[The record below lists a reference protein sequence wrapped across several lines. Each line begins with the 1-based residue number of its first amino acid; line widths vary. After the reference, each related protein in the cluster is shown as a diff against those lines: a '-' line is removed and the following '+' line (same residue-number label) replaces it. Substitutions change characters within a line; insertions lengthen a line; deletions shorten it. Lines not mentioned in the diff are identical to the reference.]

1 MVQTALTALLG
12 ALRALLDLVLPA
24 VLVLAVLALALG
36 GLALID
42 RDRARRALHGLG
54 TRASQLGG
62 WALAALL
69 LGGALVTLNVSR
81 RAVDARIAAQQSAR
95 YANVADPDS
104 GQTVQVAPSAA
115 LLESRTYTRSLLLP
129 SDVATSIRV
138 DNSLDSLLPY
148 LGSPGDTVQDLRENF
163 TRTPEGLRY
172 TREVVMQSQRPLDF
186 DRGVVRADLRFVEP
200 AGGRG
205 TYYTAAFQASYR
217 FRNPL
222 STPATLRFAFPL
234 PGGSGTLS
242 GFTLTVNGQ
251 ALSASDLL
259 SGSVWEGQVPA
270 GGSVDVQ
277 VAYAHQGS
285 RAWSYQLSRRE
296 AIRDLDVTVTADRPA
311 KFQRYSLFPTSQT
324 RPTLGGPA
332 TLRWQLKNAVTAQ
345 DVAVVFTQGSVRET
359 LTKVHLA
366 QGLAVVLASLLIP
379 LWAVTRR
386 TPLSPLT
393 LGGALL
399 GLALGFTL
407 GGVLTAYLPLLP
419 AEVLGSL
426 LGAVLAW
433 VILGG
438 PRQARTPLLPLLA
451 CAALPLAFLTGG
463 HAGLIL
469 TVLAATLLLLL
480 LPRARWLAP
489 ATA

>member
-12 ALRALLDLVLPA
+12 ALRALLDLALPA
-24 VLVLAVLALALG
+24 ALVLAALTLALG

-42 RDRARRALHGLG
+42 RDRARRTLG
-54 TRASQLGG
+54 WVVARAHQIGA
-62 WALAALL
+62 WALAAIL
-69 LGGALVTLNVSR
+69 LGGALVVLNVSR
-81 RAVDARIAAQQSAR
+81 HAVDARIAAQQSAR
-95 YANVADPDS
+95 YANAADPDG

-129 SDVATSIRV
+129 NDVATRV
-138 DNSLDSLLPY
+138 SVNNSLYGLLPY

-172 TREVVMQSQRPLDF
+172 TREVVMQSERPLDF
-186 DRGVVRADLRFVEP
+186 DRSVVRADLRFVDP

-222 STPATLRFAFPL
+222 NTTATLRFAFPL

-259 SGSVWEGQVPA
+259 NGSVWEGQVPA
-270 GGSVDVQ
+270 GDSVDVQ

-296 AIRDLDVTVTADRPA
+296 AIKDLDVTVTADRPA

-324 RPTLGGPA
+324 RPALGGPS

-366 QGLAVVLASLLIP
+366 QGLAVILAALLIP

-386 TPLSPLT
+386 TPLAPLT

-426 LGAVLAW
+426 LGAALAW

-438 PRQARTPLLPLLA
+438 PRQARTPLRPLLA
-451 CAALPLAFLTGG
+451 SAALPLAFLTGG

-480 LPRARWLAP
+480 LPSARWLAP
-489 ATA
+489 ATP

>member
-12 ALRALLDLVLPA
+12 ALRALLDLALPA
-24 VLVLAVLALALG
+24 ALVLAALTLALG

-42 RDRARRALHGLG
+42 RDRARRTLG
-54 TRASQLGG
+54 WVVARAPQIGAWG
-62 WALAALL
+62 LAAIL
-69 LGGALVTLNVSR
+69 LGGALVVLNVSR
-81 RAVDARIAAQQSAR
+81 HAVDARIAAQQSAR
-95 YANVADPDS
+95 YANAADPDG

-129 SDVATSIRV
+129 NDVATRIRV
-138 DNSLDSLLPY
+138 DNSLDGLLPY
-148 LGSPGDTVQDLRENF
+148 LGNPGETVQDLRENF
-163 TRTPEGLRY
+163 TRTPAGLRY
-172 TREVVMQSQRPLDF
+172 TREVVMQSERPLDF
-186 DRGVVRADLRFVEP
+186 DRSVVRADLRFVDP

-222 STPATLRFAFPL
+222 NTTATLRFAFPL

-259 SGSVWEGQVPA
+259 NGSVWEGQVPA

-324 RPTLGGPA
+324 RPALGGPS

-359 LTKVHLA
+359 LTKVHLT
-366 QGLAVVLASLLIP
+366 QGLAVVLAALLIP

-386 TPLSPLT
+386 TPLAPLT

-419 AEVLGSL
+419 AEILGSL
-426 LGAVLAW
+426 AGAALAW

-451 CAALPLAFLTGG
+451 SAALPLAFLTGG

>member
-12 ALRALLDLVLPA
+12 ALRALLDLALPA
-24 VLVLAVLALALG
+24 TLVLAALTLALA

-42 RDRARRALHGLG
+42 RERARRTLNWLG
-54 TRASQLGG
+54 TRAPQLGG

-69 LGGALVTLNVSR
+69 LGGALLVLNVSR

-95 YANVADPDS
+95 YANAADPDG
-104 GQTVQVAPSAA
+104 GQTVQTAPRAS
-115 LLESRTYTRSLLLP
+115 LVENRTYTRSLLLP
-129 SDVATSIRV
+129 NDVATRV
-138 DNSLDSLLPY
+138 SVNNSLDGLLPY

-172 TREVVMQSQRPLDF
+172 TREVVMQSERPLDF
-186 DRGVVRADLRFVEP
+186 DRSVVRADLRFVEP

-222 STPATLRFAFPL
+222 STTATLRFAFPL

-259 SGSVWEGQVPA
+259 NGSVWEGQVPA

-296 AIRDLDVTVTADRPA
+296 AIKDLDVTVTADRPA

-324 RPTLGGPA
+324 RPALGGPA

-359 LTKVHLA
+359 LIKVHLT
-366 QGLAVVLASLLIP
+366 QGLAVVLAALLIP

-386 TPLSPLT
+386 TPLAPLT

-407 GGVLTAYLPLLP
+407 GGVLTAYLPLLL
-419 AEVLGSL
+419 AEILGSL
-426 LGAVLAW
+426 LGAALAW

-438 PRQARTPLLPLLA
+438 PRQARTPRLPLLA
-451 CAALPLAFLTGG
+451 SAALPLAFLTGG

-480 LPRARWLAP
+480 LSRARWLAP
-489 ATA
+489 ASP

>member
-1 MVQTALTALLG
+1 MVQTALTVLLG
-12 ALRALLDLVLPA
+12 ALRALLDLALPTA
-24 VLVLAVLALALG
+24 LVLAVLALALG

-54 TRASQLGG
+54 TSAPQLGG

-81 RAVDARIAAQQSAR
+81 RAVDLRIAAQQSAR
-95 YANVADPDS
+95 YANAADPDG

-426 LGAVLAW
+426 LGVVLAW

-469 TVLAATLLLLL
+469 TVLAAALLL

-489 ATA
+489 ASS

>member
-1 MVQTALTALLG
+1 MVQTALTVLLG
-12 ALRALLDLVLPA
+12 ALRALLDLALPA
-24 VLVLAVLALALG
+24 ALVLAALALALG

-42 RDRARRALHGLG
+42 RDRARRALHWLG
-54 TRASQLGG
+54 TRAPQLGG

-69 LGGALVTLNVSR
+69 LGGALLVLNVSR

-95 YANVADPDS
+95 YANAADPDG

-129 SDVATSIRV
+129 NDVATRIRV
-138 DNSLDSLLPY
+138 TNSLDSLLPY
-148 LGSPGDTVQDLRENF
+148 LGNPGDTVQDLRENF
-163 TRTPEGLRY
+163 TRTPAGLRY
-172 TREVVMQSQRPLDF
+172 TREVVMQSERPLEF
-186 DRGVVRADLRFVEP
+186 DRSVVRADLRFVEP

-222 STPATLRFAFPL
+222 GTPATLRFAFPL

-296 AIRDLDVTVTADRPA
+296 AIKDLDVTVTADRPA

-324 RPTLGGPA
+324 RPALGGPA

-359 LTKVHLA
+359 LTKVHLT
-366 QGLAVVLASLLIP
+366 QGLAVVLAALLIP

-386 TPLSPLT
+386 TPLAPLT

-407 GGVLTAYLPLLP
+407 GGVLTAYLPLLL

-426 LGAVLAW
+426 AGAALAW

-451 CAALPLAFLTGG
+451 SAALPLAFLTGG

-489 ATA
+489 ASP

>member
-1 MVQTALTALLG
+1 MVQTALTVLLG
-12 ALRALLDLVLPA
+12 ALRALLDLALPA
-24 VLVLAVLALALG
+24 ALVLAVLALALW

-42 RDRARRALHGLG
+42 RDRARRTLHGLG
-54 TRASQLGG
+54 TRAPQLGG

-69 LGGALVTLNVSR
+69 LGGALLVLNVSR

-95 YANVADPDS
+95 YANAADPDG

-129 SDVATSIRV
+129 NDVATRIRV
-138 DNSLDSLLPY
+138 DNSLDGLLPY
-148 LGSPGDTVQDLRENF
+148 LGNPGETVQDLRENF
-163 TRTPEGLRY
+163 TRTPAGLRY
-172 TREVVMQSQRPLDF
+172 TREVVMQSERPLDF
-186 DRGVVRADLRFVEP
+186 DRSVVRADLRFVDP

-222 STPATLRFAFPL
+222 NTPATLRFAFPL

-259 SGSVWEGQVPA
+259 NGSVWEGQVTA

-296 AIRDLDVTVTADRPA
+296 AIKDLDVTVTADRPA

-324 RPTLGGPA
+324 RPALGGPA

-359 LTKVHLA
+359 LTKVHLT
-366 QGLAVVLASLLIP
+366 QGLAVVLAALLIP

-386 TPLSPLT
+386 TPLAPLT

-426 LGAVLAW
+426 LGAALAW

-451 CAALPLAFLTGG
+451 SAALPLAFLTGG
-463 HAGLIL
+463 HASLIL

>member
-12 ALRALLDLVLPA
+12 ALRALLDLALPA
-24 VLVLAVLALALG
+24 ALVLAALTLALA

-42 RDRARRALHGLG
+42 RERAHRTLSWLG
-54 TRASQLGG
+54 TRAPQLGG

-69 LGGALVTLNVSR
+69 LGGALLVLNVSR

-95 YANVADPDS
+95 YANAADPDG
-104 GQTVQVAPSAA
+104 GQTVQTAPRAS
-115 LLESRTYTRSLLLP
+115 LVENRTYTRSLLLP
-129 SDVATSIRV
+129 NDVATRV
-138 DNSLDSLLPY
+138 SVNNSLDGLLPY

-172 TREVVMQSQRPLDF
+172 TRTVLMQSERPLDF
-186 DRGVVRADLRFVEP
+186 NRSVVRADLRFVDP

-222 STPATLRFAFPL
+222 NTPATLRFAFPL

-259 SGSVWEGQVPA
+259 NGNVWEGQVPA

-324 RPTLGGPA
+324 RPALGGPS

-366 QGLAVVLASLLIP
+366 QGLAVVLAALLIP

-393 LGGALL
+393 LGSALL

-419 AEVLGSL
+419 AEILGSL
-426 LGAVLAW
+426 LGAALAW

-451 CAALPLAFLTGG
+451 SAALPLAFLTGG

-489 ATA
+489 ASP

>member
-12 ALRALLDLVLPA
+12 ALRALLDLALPA
-24 VLVLAVLALALG
+24 ALVLAALALALA

-42 RDRARRALHGLG
+42 RDRARRTLDWVVA
-54 TRASQLGG
+54 RAPQIGA

-69 LGGALVTLNVSR
+69 LGGALLVLNVSR

-95 YANVADPDS
+95 YANAADPDG
-104 GQTVQVAPSAA
+104 GQTVQTAPRAS
-115 LLESRTYTRSLLLP
+115 LVENRTYTRSLLLP
-129 SDVATSIRV
+129 NDVATRV
-138 DNSLDSLLPY
+138 SVNNSLDGLLPY
-148 LGSPGDTVQDLRENF
+148 LGSPGDTVQGLRENF

-172 TREVVMQSQRPLDF
+172 TREVVMQSERPLDF
-186 DRGVVRADLRFVEP
+186 NRSVVRADLRFVDP

-205 TYYTAAFQASYR
+205 TYYNATFQASYR

-222 STPATLRFAFPL
+222 DTPATLRFAFPL

-251 ALSASDLL
+251 ALSTSDLL
-259 SGSVWEGQVPA
+259 NGNVWEGQVPA
-270 GGSVDVQ
+270 GDSVDVQ

-296 AIRDLDVTVTADRPA
+296 AIKDLDVTVTADRPA

-324 RPTLGGPA
+324 RPALGGPS

-359 LTKVHLA
+359 LTKVHLT
-366 QGLAVVLASLLIP
+366 QGLAVVLAALLIP

-386 TPLSPLT
+386 TPLAPLT

-407 GGVLTAYLPLLP
+407 GGVLTAYLPLLLT
-419 AEVLGSL
+419 EILGSL
-426 LGAVLAW
+426 AGAALAW

-451 CAALPLAFLTGG
+451 SAALPLAFLTGG

-489 ATA
+489 PTA

>member
-1 MVQTALTALLG
+1 MVQTALTVLLG
-12 ALRALLDLVLPA
+12 ALRALLDLALPA
-24 VLVLAVLALALG
+24 ALVLAALALALG

-42 RDRARRALHGLG
+42 RDRARRALHELS
-54 TRASQLGG
+54 TRAPDLGG

-69 LGGALVTLNVSR
+69 MATSLLVLNVSR

-95 YANVADPDS
+95 YANAADPDG

-129 SDVATSIRV
+129 NDVATRIRV
-138 DNSLDSLLPY
+138 TNSLDSLLPY
-148 LGSPGDTVQDLRENF
+148 LGNPGDTVQDLRENF
-163 TRTPEGLRY
+163 TRTPAGLRY
-172 TREVVMQSQRPLDF
+172 TREVVMQSERPLEF
-186 DRGVVRADLRFVEP
+186 DRSVVRADLRFVEP

-259 SGSVWEGQVPA
+259 NGSVWEGQVPA

-296 AIRDLDVTVTADRPA
+296 AIKDLDVTVTADRPA

-324 RPTLGGPA
+324 RPALGGPA

-359 LTKVHLA
+359 LTKVHLT
-366 QGLAVVLASLLIP
+366 QGLAVVLAALLIP

-386 TPLSPLT
+386 TPLAPLT

-407 GGVLTAYLPLLP
+407 GGVLTAYLPLLL

-426 LGAVLAW
+426 LGAGLAW

-489 ATA
+489 ASP